1 MSKKLSLSL
10 TSIDDIKNQNKQN
23 IHNSIPKTEEELNKD
38 VEFKNINNFAQLRKK
53 VFDLTKIQKQTDS
66 EININKQKIDLIV
79 QNKIKDFPNIISAEN
94 NILYERANFNQN
106 KKLIEDNRKYF
117 EEKLSEMD
125 KKIKTFFGS
134 SESTTDIPQIKNG
147 TKDFNLKNNTTD
159 DITNTLNSNN
169 IKTQKKIFNFNEMK
183 KSLSNLNQSKM
194 DKNEI
199 DNRIAKI
206 SKYIDDVNQRLTDL
220 ITGLFGTEEEIITEI
235 LEKKRPVGF
244 VTLNDFEKYKANT
257 KNDLNNTKID
267 CKNLK
272 LLIDK
277 LQDDLI
283 KKSNYSD
290 LDNLKSY
297 FLQKIDELLSNI
309 SKKYAEKLETNIS
322 IKSLENQIKKILYT
336 LANRPENDGCSG
348 DNWLLAKKPLTNFS
362 CAACESVIGELSDTK
377 NKFIAWNKMPIRE
390 SGDKIYRLGN
400 GYSRILQMVNV
411 DNTGNISLNPGN
423 NQDYSTFYDNN
434 NNSIIN
440 TSRGKHR
447 VKSANHDKDNEKSV
461 ELSNNNRSKII
472 CDKRNER
479 KLPRIKC
486 SMSSEALDKFI
497 ENNNSSKRNNVNI
510 VNNVTNNNIALSPK
524 ITKIIKKTQSKFV
537 I

>member
-23 IHNSIPKTEEELNKD
+23 INNSIPKTEEELNKD

-79 QNKIKDFPNIISAEN
+79 QNKIKDLPNIISAEN

-159 DITNTLNSNN
+159 DLTNTLNSNN

-244 VTLNDFEKYKANT
+244 VTLNDFEN
-257 KNDLNNTKID
+257 
-267 CKNLK
+267 
-272 LLIDK
+272 
-277 LQDDLI
+277 I
-283 KKSNYSD
+283 KQI
-290 LDNLKSY
+290 
-297 FLQKIDELLSNI
+297 QKMI
-309 SKKYAEKLETNIS
+309 
-322 IKSLENQIKKILYT
+322 
-336 LANRPENDGCSG
+336 
-348 DNWLLAKKPLTNFS
+348 
-362 CAACESVIGELSDTK
+362 
-377 NKFIAWNKMPIRE
+377 
-390 SGDKIYRLGN
+390 
-400 GYSRILQMVNV
+400 
-411 DNTGNISLNPGN
+411 
-423 NQDYSTFYDNN
+423 
-434 NNSIIN
+434 
-440 TSRGKHR
+440 
-447 VKSANHDKDNEKSV
+447 
-461 ELSNNNRSKII
+461 
-472 CDKRNER
+472 
-479 KLPRIKC
+479 
-486 SMSSEALDKFI
+486 
-497 ENNNSSKRNNVNI
+497 
-510 VNNVTNNNIALSPK
+510 
-524 ITKIIKKTQSKFV
+524 
-537 I
+537 